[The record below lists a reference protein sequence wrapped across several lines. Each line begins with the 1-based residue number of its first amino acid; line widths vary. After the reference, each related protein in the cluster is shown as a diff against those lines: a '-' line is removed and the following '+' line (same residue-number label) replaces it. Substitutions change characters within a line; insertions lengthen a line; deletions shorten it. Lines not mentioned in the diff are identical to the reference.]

1 MVAEN
6 RTGLVRRFLWS
17 DVARRATRSRC
28 SLKLAGLAL
37 PERVPS
43 LDVAFIVH
51 DQAICLALPGREG
64 PRSEC
69 PSFNPTPSA
78 MLATAHENAKK
89 AQCDVAD
96 GVDASR
102 AMRGETPRILYF
114 DIPAKAPT
122 YQI

>member
-17 DVARRATRSRC
+17 DVARRATSSRY
-28 SLKLAGLAL
+28 SLKPAGLAL

-43 LDVAFIVH
+43 LDVAFIAH
-51 DQAICLALPGREG
+51 DQAALPGREG

>member
-1 MVAEN
+1 
-6 RTGLVRRFLWS
+6 
-17 DVARRATRSRC
+17 
-28 SLKLAGLAL
+28 
-37 PERVPS
+37 
-43 LDVAFIVH
+43 
-51 DQAICLALPGREG
+51 
-64 PRSEC
+64 
-69 PSFNPTPSA
+69 